1 MTPTSRWGELAS
13 RVADGTKVERG
24 SRVSIFLTSEEAFPA
39 VDAFVDECYRR
50 GALPQVLLSDERF
63 DRSALRHAPTE
74 VLAEPDPLEAW
85 SMEWADVHVSFR
97 GMSPPG
103 QEALDPVRL
112 AAQRQGK
119 GRVSTLRW
127 QQTRWALVR
136 VPTPGWS
143 AMIGV
148 DHDLVLQEFFDGCL
162 ADWAVFREHWER
174 LADRLATQEVAR
186 IRCVDT
192 DLWLPLHGRQWVVF
206 AGENNFPDG
215 ELATA
220 PVETDVEGHIAFPG
234 TFWFAGTGGRGPCR
248 AAEFDP
254 RAGVRVDATEGADVT
269 HAARDGCGGGRVGEL
284 GIETRRPGPEP

>member
-1 MTPTSRWGELAS
+1 
-13 RVADGTKVERG
+13 
-24 SRVSIFLTSEEAFPA
+24 
-39 VDAFVDECYRR
+39 
-50 GALPQVLLSDERF
+50 
-63 DRSALRHAPTE
+63 
-74 VLAEPDPLEAW
+74 
-85 SMEWADVHVSFR
+85 MEWADVHVSFR

-234 TFWFAGTGGRGPCR
+234 TFWFAGAGGRGPCR
-248 AAEFDP
+248 AAELAP

-269 HAARDGCGGGRVGEL
+269 RTLLGMDAGAGRVGEARDRDS
-284 GIETRRPGPEP
+284 TPRSRP